1 VKAFTKCRADP
12 AARPGHHRDGTVE
25 FHSTMLRRSRVSEKV
40 VEEVSSLT
48 RQSPKGRPMT
58 ETIQRRAAHDLVVIA
73 EAIEV
78 IDKALAEIGQRQ
90 LVTTTE
96 VADLLLDVRQ
106 LLSERADSTTA
117 STK

>member
-1 VKAFTKCRADP
+1 
-12 AARPGHHRDGTVE
+12 
-25 FHSTMLRRSRVSEKV
+25 
-40 VEEVSSLT
+40 
-48 RQSPKGRPMT
+48 MT
-58 ETIQRRAAHDLVVIA
+58 ETIQRNTSHDVVVLA

-106 LLSERADSTTA
+106 LLSEKADATSA
-117 STK
+117 PAK

>member
-1 VKAFTKCRADP
+1 MQRNPAD
-12 AARPGHHRDGTVE
+12 
-25 FHSTMLRRSRVSEKV
+25 
-40 VEEVSSLT
+40 
-48 RQSPKGRPMT
+48 
-58 ETIQRRAAHDLVVIA
+58 DLIILA

-106 LLSERADSTTA
+106 LLSEKADATSVA
-117 STK
+117 K

>member
-1 VKAFTKCRADP
+1 
-12 AARPGHHRDGTVE
+12 
-25 FHSTMLRRSRVSEKV
+25 
-40 VEEVSSLT
+40 
-48 RQSPKGRPMT
+48 MT
-58 ETIQRRAAHDLVVIA
+58 ETIQRRAALDLVVIA

>member
-1 VKAFTKCRADP
+1 VN
-12 AARPGHHRDGTVE
+12 
-25 FHSTMLRRSRVSEKV
+25 
-40 VEEVSSLT
+40 
-48 RQSPKGRPMT
+48 
-58 ETIQRRAAHDLVVIA
+58 ETIQRNPSHDVVVLV

-106 LLSERADSTTA
+106 LLSEKADSTT
-117 STK
+117 SSSK

>member
-1 VKAFTKCRADP
+1 
-12 AARPGHHRDGTVE
+12 
-25 FHSTMLRRSRVSEKV
+25 
-40 VEEVSSLT
+40 
-48 RQSPKGRPMT
+48 MT
-58 ETIQRRAAHDLVVIA
+58 ETIQRNASPDVVVLA

-106 LLSERADSTTA
+106 LLSEKADSTTSA
-117 STK
+117 SK

>member
-1 VKAFTKCRADP
+1 
-12 AARPGHHRDGTVE
+12 
-25 FHSTMLRRSRVSEKV
+25 
-40 VEEVSSLT
+40 
-48 RQSPKGRPMT
+48 MT
-58 ETIQRRAAHDLVVIA
+58 ETIQRSTAQDAIVLA

-106 LLSERADSTTA
+106 LLSEKADSTTSVA
-117 STK
+117 Q

>member
-1 VKAFTKCRADP
+1 
-12 AARPGHHRDGTVE
+12 
-25 FHSTMLRRSRVSEKV
+25 
-40 VEEVSSLT
+40 
-48 RQSPKGRPMT
+48 MT
-58 ETIQRRAAHDLVVIA
+58 ETMQRNPADDLIVLA

-106 LLSERADSTTA
+106 LLSVKVDSTTSVA
-117 STK
+117 K

>member
-1 VKAFTKCRADP
+1 
-12 AARPGHHRDGTVE
+12 
-25 FHSTMLRRSRVSEKV
+25 
-40 VEEVSSLT
+40 
-48 RQSPKGRPMT
+48 MT
-58 ETIQRRAAHDLVVIA
+58 GTIQRRAAHDLVVIA